1 MNPQTFVQFG
11 QIIESLIG
19 RGYRCQDAG
28 STKKSVWAN
37 FVWASHPL
45 LGDIDGE
52 KWMSVV
58 ATWED
63 VTITDTTDPD
73 HPKTVAI
80 ESIIGG
86 KE

>member
-1 MNPQTFVQFG
+1 MNPETFVQFG
-11 QIIESLIG
+11 QVIEALIG

-28 STKKSVWAN
+28 STKESVWAD
-37 FVWASHPL
+37 FVW
-45 LGDIDGE
+45 DIEGE
-52 KWMSVV
+52 KWMSVN
-58 ATWED
+58 ANWED